1 MALLL
6 FSLENDSRKSGA
18 ISVMA
23 TLRMDVRFC
32 FEVSGK
38 VYNRANRRLAFPC
51 QHGTKKTGEPAISTA
66 RPSRLEASHV
76 RSLQTLGALGDLEL
90 NRLTF
95 VERLVS
101 IRHDCREMDKDVF
114 AGLALNEAKTL
125 ASIEPL
131 YCSLF
136 FHLCFL
142 FFYNKAIWCVP
153 TASSRKLKKP
163 QVLPRSPLKSNLKV
177 IQEQQ
182 TQLDTSTFSP

>member
-1 MALLL
+1 M
-6 FSLENDSRKSGA
+6 
-18 ISVMA
+18 
-23 TLRMDVRFC
+23 
-32 FEVSGK
+32 
-38 VYNRANRRLAFPC
+38 
-51 QHGTKKTGEPAISTA
+51 GEPAISTA

-90 NRLTF
+90 NCLTF

-101 IRHDCREMDKDVF
+101 IRHNGREMDEDVF

-182 TQLDTSTFSP
+182 TQLDTSTFHPKTIRIFQLRFEAKAEGN